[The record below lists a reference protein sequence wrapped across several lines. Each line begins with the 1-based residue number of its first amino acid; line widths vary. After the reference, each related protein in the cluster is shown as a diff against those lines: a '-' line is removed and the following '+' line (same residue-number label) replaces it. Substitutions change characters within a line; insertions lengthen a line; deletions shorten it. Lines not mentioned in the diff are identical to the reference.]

1 MKHIPHTLRRAHAW
15 LVVYKL
21 EIQLQ
26 DQRDALA
33 DCDDPALIPVICSA
47 KRRTKRELEQAK
59 YRQRELRHAPHRS
72 LGLA

>member
-1 MKHIPHTLRRAHAW
+1 MKTAIHSLRRAHAW

-26 DQRDALA
+26 DQKDALA
-33 DCDDPALIPVICSA
+33 ECDDPALIPVICSA
-47 KRRTKRELEQAK
+47 KRRTQRDLEQAK
-59 YRQRELRHAPHRS
+59 YRQRELRTGGRRT